1 MSIKS
6 ARSKK
11 LGGLSSENSGS
22 LSSWVKEKN
31 CIALRTCGDHLDLVI
46 DREEMQKSLVLGEV
60 IDPLDQALP
69 EDRFLCLFSHIN
81 QENLSPFLP
90 SLSFSLSL

>member
-1 MSIKS
+1 MTYVHQV
-6 ARSKK
+6 SKTRGAFK
-11 LGGLSSENSGS
+11 WKFWISFLLGER
-22 LSSWVKEKN
+22 KN
-31 CIALRTCGDHLDLVI
+31 CIALRACGDHLDLVI

-90 SLSFSLSL
+90 SVSFSLSL

>member
-31 CIALRTCGDHLDLVI
+31 CIALRACGDHLDLVI

-81 QENLSPFLP
+81 QENISPFLP

>member
-1 MSIKS
+1 MSIQS
-6 ARSKK
+6 AR
-11 LGGLSSENSGS
+11 LGGLSSGNSGS
-22 LSSWVKEKN
+22 ISFWVKGKK
-31 CIALRTCGDHLDLVI
+31 CIAPRACGDHLDLVI

-69 EDRFLCLFSHIN
+69 DDRFLCLFSHIN

>member
-31 CIALRTCGDHLDLVI
+31 CIALRACGDHLDLVI

-69 EDRFLCLFSHIN
+69 ESLPYIWTFSYTY
-81 QENLSPFLP
+81 
-90 SLSFSLSL
+90 